1 MSCIN
6 KCYNNINMNKIFIL
20 FLLIIII
27 SVVFPKV
34 EKFTIKRKRRKGRP
48 IQLGFLNNTPGPI
61 KSLMKMLNK
70 IGLQM
75 DADKEHD
82 NVASD
87 YLDKDKIK

>member
-1 MSCIN
+1 
-6 KCYNNINMNKIFIL
+6 
-20 FLLIIII
+20 
-27 SVVFPKV
+27 
-34 EKFTIKRKRRKGRP
+34 
-48 IQLGFLNNTPGPI
+48 
-61 KSLMKMLNK
+61 MKMLNK